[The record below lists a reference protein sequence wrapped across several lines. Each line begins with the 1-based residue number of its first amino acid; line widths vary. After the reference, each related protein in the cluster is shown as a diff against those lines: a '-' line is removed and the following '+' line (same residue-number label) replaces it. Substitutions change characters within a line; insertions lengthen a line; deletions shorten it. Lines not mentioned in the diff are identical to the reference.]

1 MAENT
6 QGIMALPENDD
17 MRRPTISLDDSYD
30 AITTALTAARP
41 DAAEAIDNTI
51 AEAGMDLSELT
62 DEQIDA
68 LIQAIQYLY
77 DNPEEYKKTVEELIA
92 KDYIDEGDLPAE
104 YDPAFLSSFG
114 MMLLQERRSRGT
126 STMTPPPQEF
136 ARGGIAEAAR
146 ILASKG
152 RNGDTMLA
160 HITPEEA
167 RLLRSRGGSGTIN
180 PETGLPE
187 FFINKIVSA
196 IGGAFKSVV
205 GAVKSAF
212 KAVGSVVKKVLSSD
226 IDRIAATIA
235 LSVYLGPAGAGLM
248 NSGFAA
254 ATASGAVTLA
264 SGGDVKDALKSAAFA
279 YFTTPSSA
287 PVTNAAGQVT
297 TPGFTNPISEW
308 VGSTTAKYA
317 GNPFV
322 DGAVKAFTSMPESVQ
337 KGITS
342 VGLGTLAGVA
352 TGQDLQDAV
361 KTGLTSGAVTTG
373 IEAVNAARTGM
384 ASGQQ
389 ALKTTAEAVD
399 EAAASNMR
407 SARNVFEQGL
417 AEGPPE
423 GILKPGADIMK
434 AGLGAADDMSS
445 MQPAEL
451 ARAQRD
457 LSLAGAE
464 STYLGGRIPAPA
476 DSAALATDATARRAG
491 LSPTIP
497 SYVEYDTGMVPGNLA
512 EYAQQGPGGYPSNL
526 SLRPPPNPADV
537 LDIPGV
543 TPTAAAAPS
552 APAGFP
558 AQPPSVTES
567 LAKTGGGV
575 KDILTGDFAKGY
587 EQVKGGLSDLF
598 MPAGPTPE
606 QIQAIEAK
614 YGAGT
619 QAAKAA
625 VEQATPGILR
635 TYGPATAAGIAGLGM
650 MGGFEPKQPPPSQLR
665 QELSGT
671 PGEDLIA
678 GAPSEYVV
686 QNLPGVTYSPEG
698 QIVSVNAAQPTA
710 TLADVQQATGAY
722 GMPAGMMP
730 PQAMPS
736 AYMQDPYGY
745 LYAQRQL
752 IQPTQLA
759 DGGLATLGMTPTVYD
774 SPVMNPMMQGGITTL
789 RHGGTPHYPRR
800 TGQISGPGTETS
812 DDIPAMLSDGE
823 FVMTARAVRGMGG
836 GNRREGA
843 KRMYALMHQLEKNAA
858 RG

>member
-104 YDPAFLSSFG
+104 YDSAFLSSFG

-187 FFINKIVSA
+187 FWNPVSA
-196 IGGAFKSVV
+196 FVDAVGSAFKSVT
-205 GAVKSAF
+205 GAIKSAF
-212 KAVGSVVKKVLSSD
+212 KTVGSVVKKVLSSD
-226 IDRIAATIA
+226 VGRIAATIA
-235 LSVYLGPAGAGLM
+235 LSVYLGPQGAQLM
-248 NSGFAA
+248 NAGFAS
-254 ATASGAVTLA
+254 ATAAGTVTLA

-399 EAAASNMR
+399 DAAASNMR
-407 SARNVFEQGL
+407 SARNIFEQGL

-423 GILKPGADIMK
+423 GILQPGADIMK
-434 AGLGAADDMSS
+434 AGLGTADDINTLK
-445 MQPAEL
+445 ATEL
-451 ARAQRD
+451 ARAQRE
-457 LSLAGAE
+457 LSLEPAKDV
-464 STYLGGRIPAPA
+464 LGKGITSVPV
-476 DSAALATDATARRAG
+476 DSAVSAMDVDAAAARKAG
-491 LSPTIP
+491 LSTTSP
-497 SYVEYDTGMVPGNLA
+497 SYVDSGMIPDYVETYPAVPPRLND
-512 EYAQQGPGGYPSNL
+512 YRN
-526 SLRPPPNPADV
+526 V
-537 LDIPGV
+537 LDIREG
-543 TPTAAAAPS
+543 TTTAAPS
-552 APAGFP
+552 AP
-558 AQPPSVTES
+558 SI
-567 LAKTGGGV
+567 TGGI
-575 KDILTGDFAKGY
+575 KDIVSGDFSKGF
-587 EQVKGGLSDLF
+587 QQLKGGITDLYDEYLSPSEREQRGLESAAQKAASQTAAAEQAAIA
-598 MPAGPTPE
+598 AGKPLT
-606 QIQAIEAK
+606 EAQSSAFYNKALDAASPGVISK
-614 YGAGT
+614 YG
-619 QAAKAA
+619 
-625 VEQATPGILR
+625 PI
-635 TYGPATAAGIAGLGM
+635 TAAGIAGLGL
-650 MGGFEPKQPPPSQLR
+650 MGGFKQDQPPPSPLR

-710 TLADVQQATGAY
+710 TLADVQQATGTY
-722 GMPAGMMP
+722 GMPIGM
-730 PQAMPS
+730 PQQGMPS